1 MRVLLDTNLFLDVI
15 LKRDEH
21 YVDSSKIWSLI
32 SDKKLKGCISAISIN
47 NLYYILR
54 RIIEI
59 KLVEKFIDQIL
70 EEFEIVPLTKE
81 ILKQARFLKNKD
93 YEDLIQYFSAINF
106 TCDFIITRNKNDF
119 LQIGIRILSPS
130 EFLDVLKD
138 NKKPSK

>member
-21 YVDSSKIWSLI
+21 YIDSSKIWSLI

-70 EEFEIVPLTKE
+70 EEFEIVPLTKG
-81 ILKQARFLKNKD
+81 ILKQARSLKNKD

-119 LQIGIRILSPS
+119 PQIGIRILSPS
-130 EFLDVLKD
+130 EFLDVL
-138 NKKPSK
+138 

>member
-21 YVDSSKIWSLI
+21 YIDSSKIWSLI

-70 EEFEIVPLTKE
+70 EEFEIVPLTKG
-81 ILKQARFLKNKD
+81 ILKQARSLKNKD

-119 LQIGIRILSPS
+119 PQIGIRILSPF
-130 EFLDVLKD
+130 EFLDVL
-138 NKKPSK
+138 